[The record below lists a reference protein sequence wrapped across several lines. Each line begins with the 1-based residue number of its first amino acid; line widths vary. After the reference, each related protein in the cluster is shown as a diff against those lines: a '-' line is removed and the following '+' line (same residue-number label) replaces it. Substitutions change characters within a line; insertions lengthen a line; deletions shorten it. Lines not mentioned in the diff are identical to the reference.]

1 MTKTCPICN
10 TVIEDNA
17 AQCPR
22 CGFKLQGQTQAFKP
36 VDVEAGPHTAP
47 SELLEEAELKIVKGP
62 QTGSIFRL
70 NSDSVTVGRSPR
82 CDIFL
87 NDMTV
92 SRSHAIIERHDG
104 HYAIVDQDSFNG
116 LWVNGENVHEAT
128 LHDGDVIQVGTFVL
142 QYLGNA

>member
-1 MTKTCPICN
+1 MTITCPICN
-10 TVIEDNA
+10 ATIEDGA

-22 CGFKLQGQTQAFKP
+22 CGFKLQGRTQAFKP
-36 VDVEAGPHTAP
+36 ISMDASPHMASPT
-47 SELLEEAELKIVKGP
+47 LLEEAELKIIKGP

-92 SRSHAIIERHDG
+92 SRSHALIQRHEG
-104 HYAIVDQDSFNG
+104 TYEIVDQDSFNG
-116 LWVNGENVHEAT
+116 LWVNGVNVHEAV